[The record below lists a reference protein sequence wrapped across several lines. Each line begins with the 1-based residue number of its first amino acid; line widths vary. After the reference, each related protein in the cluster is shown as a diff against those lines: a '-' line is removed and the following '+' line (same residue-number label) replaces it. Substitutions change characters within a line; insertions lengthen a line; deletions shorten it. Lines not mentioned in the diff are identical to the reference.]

1 MAGDDEN
8 GKTYDIEITG
18 YRDDGGDN
26 VSASFKLT
34 MINGCF
40 DKSATVFT
48 ALEIPASV
56 ERRVNQPPYLIEATQ
71 LVSVSSTYCP
81 DGI

>member
-18 YRDDGGDN
+18 YRDDGGEN

-40 DKSATVFT
+40 DKTSTVFT
-48 ALEIPASV
+48 ALEMPALV
-56 ERRVNQPPYLIEATQ
+56 ERRVNQEPYLIAAT
-71 LVSVSSTYCP
+71 
-81 DGI
+81 